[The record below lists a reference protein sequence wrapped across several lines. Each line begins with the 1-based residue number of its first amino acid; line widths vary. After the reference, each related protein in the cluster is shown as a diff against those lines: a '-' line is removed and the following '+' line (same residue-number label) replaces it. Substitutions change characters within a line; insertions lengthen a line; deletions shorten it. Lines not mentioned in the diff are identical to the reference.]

1 MSNAWK
7 ARLPKLLPDAGR
19 IQFIFAIKTV
29 TGYRVEYEGTC
40 DEDRGLEIYK
50 ALMEA
55 GETPAK
61 PR

>member
-1 MSNAWK
+1 MTWK
-7 ARLPKLLPDAGR
+7 ASLPKGLPDAGR

-29 TGYRVEYEGTC
+29 TGYRVEYSGTC
-40 DEDRGLEIYK
+40 DEGKGLEIYK

-61 PR
+61 PQ